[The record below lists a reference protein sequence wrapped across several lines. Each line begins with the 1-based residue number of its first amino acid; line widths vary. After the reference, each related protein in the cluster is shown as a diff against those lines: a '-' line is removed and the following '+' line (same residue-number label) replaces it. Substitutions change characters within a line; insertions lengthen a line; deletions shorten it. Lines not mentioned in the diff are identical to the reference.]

1 MAASGVRP
9 RLSASDSR
17 INTSAAAPSEIE
29 LELAAVTVPSF
40 AKAGLS
46 VGIFA
51 ASAVSG
57 CSSCTTSTA
66 PFRPGALTAT
76 ISGAKLP
83 SSTAFFARFS
93 DSIA

>member
-1 MAASGVRP
+1 M
-9 RLSASDSR
+9 DSPLQSLPLFMLGP
-17 INTSAAAPSEIE
+17 ITIMP
-29 LELAAVTVPSF
+29 AVMVPSF